1 VADLGNYRY
10 QSTSPRL
17 SAMEPD
23 RSRLTIWVICLVAV
37 AVGGAAG
44 FYLWKSRHGTVTPA
58 PAKQAASAP
67 AAPEAAHGPLGTTA
81 EAIDVP
87 PLAESDPVVRQL
99 VQMMSSHPQGLAWLA
114 TDGLIRNFTVVV
126 GNIADG
132 RTPAKQL
139 GVLKPKGPF
148 RARREADGLHVDP
161 AGYARYDDLANAV
174 ASIDAQA
181 AARVYTTLK
190 PRLEEAHRE
199 LGATDPF
206 DRTLEE
212 AIVRLVTTPTAVDS
226 RLELKGAEAYRYAD
240 PQLESMTDA
249 QKLLLRMGPANARKV
264 QDKLKA
270 IGLALGI
277 PTTRLGS

>member
-1 VADLGNYRY
+1 VADLGNYRF
-10 QSTSPRL
+10 QSTSPRIG
-17 SAMEPD
+17 AADPD
-23 RSRLTIWVICLVAV
+23 RSRLTLWVICLVAV
-37 AVGGAAG
+37 AAAGAGG
-44 FYLWKSRHGTVTPA
+44 FYLWKSRHVTLAPA
-58 PAKQAASAP
+58 PVSQAAAP
-67 AAPEAAHGPLGTTA
+67 AASEAARAPLGTTA
-81 EAIDVP
+81 EAVDVP

-99 VQMMSSHPQGLAWLA
+99 VQLMSSHPQVLAWLA

-126 GNIADG
+126 GNVADG

-148 RARREADGLHVDP
+148 QTRREADGLHVDP
-161 AGYARYDDLANAV
+161 AGYSRYDDLANAV

-190 PRLEEAHRE
+190 PRLDEANRE

-226 RLELKGAEAYRYAD
+226 RLEPKGAQGYRYAD
-240 PQLESMTDA
+240 PRLESMTDA

-264 QDKLKA
+264 QEKLKA

-277 PTTRLGS
+277 PTTRLGV

>member
-1 VADLGNYRY
+1 MADLGDYRY
-10 QSTSPRL
+10 QSSSPRL
-17 SAMEPD
+17 GVSDPG
-23 RSRLTIWVICLVAV
+23 RSSLTWWVICAVVLV
-37 AVGGAAG
+37 GAAG
-44 FYLWKSRHGTVTPA
+44 AGVYLWKSRHPT
-58 PAKQAASAP
+58 AASTQASQAAP
-67 AAPEAAHGPLGTTA
+67 AAVPRDAQRAPLGSTA

-87 PLAESDPVVRQL
+87 PLPESDPAVRQL
-99 VQMMSSHPQGLAWLA
+99 VQLMSTHPQVMAWLA

-132 RTPAKQL
+132 HTPAKQL

-148 RARREADGLHVDP
+148 RTRREADGLHVDP

-174 ASIDAQA
+174 ASIDPQA

-199 LGATDPF
+199 LGATEPF
-206 DRTLEE
+206 DRTLED
-212 AIVRLVTTPTAVDS
+212 AIVRLVTTPTAIDS
-226 RLELKGAEAYRYAD
+226 RLEPKGAEAYRYAD
-240 PQLESMTDA
+240 PRLESMTDA

-277 PTTRLGS
+277 PTTRLGN

>member
-1 VADLGNYRY
+1 MADLGDYRY
-10 QSTSPRL
+10 QSSSPRL
-17 SAMEPD
+17 GVSDPGPSSLTWWVLSA
-23 RSRLTIWVICLVAV
+23 VLVV
-37 AVGGAAG
+37 AAAG
-44 FYLWKSRHGTVTPA
+44 GGVYVWKSRHAAA
-58 PAKQAASAP
+58 PSTQATQAAPTPVAP
-67 AAPEAAHGPLGTTA
+67 DAQRAPLGSTA

-87 PLAESDPVVRQL
+87 PLPESDPAVRQL
-99 VQMMSSHPQGLAWLA
+99 VQLMSTHPQVMAWLA
-114 TDGLIRNFTVVV
+114 TEGLIRNFTVVV

-132 RTPAKQL
+132 HTPAKQL

-148 RARREADGLHVDP
+148 RTRREADGLHVDP

-174 ASIDAQA
+174 ASIDPQA

-199 LGATDPF
+199 LGATEPF
-206 DRTLEE
+206 DRTLED
-212 AIVRLVTTPTAVDS
+212 AIVRLVTTPTAIDS
-226 RLELKGAEAYRYAD
+226 RLEPKGAEAYRYAD
-240 PQLESMTDA
+240 PRLESMTDA

-277 PTTRLGS
+277 PTTRLGN

>member
-1 VADLGNYRY
+1 VADLGDYRY

-17 SAMEPD
+17 GGSGP
-23 RSRLTIWVICLVAV
+23 SRPSFAVWISILVIV
-37 AVGGAAG
+37 AAG
-44 FYLWKSRHGTVTPA
+44 AGVYVWKSRQHPPGPA
-58 PAKQAASAP
+58 QADARSPSPP
-67 AAPEAAHGPLGTTA
+67 AANPPRAPLGTTA

-87 PLAESDPVVRQL
+87 PLAESDPAVRQL
-99 VQMMSSHPQGLAWLA
+99 VQLMSSHPQVLAWLA
-114 TDGLIRNFTVVV
+114 TDGLVRNFTVVV

-132 RTPAKQL
+132 RTPAPQL
-139 GVLKPKGPF
+139 SVLKPKGPF
-148 RARREADGLHVDP
+148 KTRREADGMHVDP

-174 ASIDAQA
+174 ASIDPQA

-199 LGATDPF
+199 LGSSEPF

-212 AIVRLVTTPTAVDS
+212 AIVRLVTTPTAIDS
-226 RLELKGAEAYRYAD
+226 RLEIKGAEAYRYAD
-240 PQLESMTDA
+240 PSLESMTDA

-264 QDKLKA
+264 QEKLKA

-277 PTTRLGS
+277 PTTRLGA

>member
-1 VADLGNYRY
+1 VPDLGNYRY

-17 SAMEPD
+17 GAAQPD
-23 RSRLTIWVICLVAV
+23 RSPVMLWVVCVLVV
-37 AVGGAAG
+37 AAAGGG
-44 FYLWKSRHGTVTPA
+44 FYLWKSRHATAAA
-58 PAKQAASAP
+58 PAVRQTAAAP
-67 AAPEAAHGPLGTTA
+67 AAPEAAHAPLGTTA

-87 PLAESDPVVRQL
+87 PLAESDPAVRQL
-99 VQMMSSHPQGLAWLA
+99 VQLMSSHPQVMSWLA

-139 GVLKPKGPF
+139 TVLKPKGPF
-148 RARREADGLHVDP
+148 RTRREADGLHVDP

-190 PRLEEAHRE
+190 PRLDEAHRE

-226 RLELKGAEAYRYAD
+226 RLEPKGAEAFRYAD
-240 PQLESMTDA
+240 PRLESMTDA
-249 QKLLLRMGPANARKV
+249 QKLLLRMGPDNARKV

-277 PTTRLGS
+277 PTTRLGA

>member
-1 VADLGNYRY
+1 VADLGDYRY
-10 QSTSPRL
+10 QPTSPRL
-17 SAMEPD
+17 GATQPN
-23 RSRLTIWVICLVAV
+23 RSSPTLWIISLLAI
-37 AVGGAAG
+37 AVGLAGAG
-44 FYLWKSRHGTVTPA
+44 VYFWKSRHTAAPVQMGQPA
-58 PAKQAASAP
+58 PAPGAAEAP
-67 AAPEAAHGPLGTTA
+67 RAPLGTTA

-87 PLAESDPVVRQL
+87 PLPESDPVVRQL
-99 VQMMSSHPQGLAWLA
+99 VQLMSSHPQVAAWLA

-126 GNIADG
+126 GNVADG

-139 GVLKPKGPF
+139 AVLKPKGPF
-148 RARREADGLHVDP
+148 LTRREGGGLRLDP
-161 AGYARYDDLANAV
+161 ASYARYDQLADAV
-174 ASIDAQA
+174 ASIDPQA

-212 AIVRLVTTPTAVDS
+212 AIVRLVTTPTAIDS
-226 RLELKGAEAYRYAD
+226 RLETKGAEAYRYAD
-240 PQLESMTDA
+240 PRLESMTDA

-264 QDKLKA
+264 QEKLKA

-277 PTTRLGS
+277 PTTRLGV

>member
-1 VADLGNYRY
+1 
-10 QSTSPRL
+10 
-17 SAMEPD
+17 M
-23 RSRLTIWVICLVAV
+23 
-37 AVGGAAG
+37 
-44 FYLWKSRHGTVTPA
+44 
-58 PAKQAASAP
+58 
-67 AAPEAAHGPLGTTA
+67 
-81 EAIDVP
+81 
-87 PLAESDPVVRQL
+87 RQL
-99 VQMMSSHPQGLAWLA
+99 VQMMSSHPQVMAWLA

-148 RARREADGLHVDP
+148 RTRREADGLHVDP

>member
-1 VADLGNYRY
+1 MADLGEYRY

-17 SAMEPD
+17 GASAPYG
-23 RSRLTIWVICLVAV
+23 RSRTLWVVLLLAIVA
-37 AVGGAAG
+37 GLGAAG
-44 FYLWKSRHGTVTPA
+44 VYLWKSRHAAA
-58 PAKQAASAP
+58 PAQAGGPATGP
-67 AAPEAAHGPLGTTA
+67 AATEAPRSPLGTTA
-81 EAIDVP
+81 EAIEVP
-87 PLAESDPVVRQL
+87 PLPESDPVVRQL
-99 VQMMSSHPQGLAWLA
+99 VQLMSSHPQVAAWLA

-132 RTPAKQL
+132 RTPAQQL
-139 GVLKPKGPF
+139 SVLKPRGPF
-148 RARREADGLHVDP
+148 LTRREADGLHLDP
-161 AGYARYDDLANAV
+161 ASYARYDPLANAV
-174 ASIDAQA
+174 ASIDPQA

-212 AIVRLVTTPTAVDS
+212 AIVRLVTTPTAIDS
-226 RLELKGAEAYRYAD
+226 RLELKGAEGYRYAD
-240 PQLESMTDA
+240 PRLESMTDA

-264 QDKLKA
+264 QEKLKA

-277 PTTRLGS
+277 PTTRLGA